1 MKKFEGLLMCTD
13 LDGTLLRADKTIS
26 RENLDAIEYFKS
38 EGGRFTFISG
48 RMPCTAWDIFDI
60 IKPNAPFGCIN
71 GGGIYDG
78 YKKEYIWAER
88 LDALAMDI
96 VDDVYNK
103 LPTVGFQVNT
113 LDNIYFCR
121 ENFAMQEFRRL
132 TGVPNLVRH
141 YRDMDEPVAKVVF
154 GVTSEEDM
162 AALIETLHSHPE
174 AEKFDFIRSERALYE
189 ILPKGISK
197 GSLLPRLAANLGIDM
212 KKTIGIGDYNN
223 DVTLLRTAGLGVAVA
238 NATEE
243 AKAAADHITVS
254 NEEHAIA
261 RIIYDIESGKLKI

>member
-1 MKKFEGLLMCTD
+1 MKRFEGLLMCTD

-26 RENLDAIEYFKS
+26 RENLDAIEHFKN
-38 EGGRFTFISG
+38 EGGKFTFISG

-78 YKKEYIWAER
+78 YKREYIWAEK
-88 LDALAMDI
+88 LDPLAMDI
-96 VDDVYNK
+96 VERVYDT
-103 LPTVGFQVNT
+103 LPSVGFQVNT

-141 YRDMDEPVAKVVF
+141 FRDMDETVAKVVF
-154 GVTSEEDM
+154 GEHRNKEILELADFL
-162 AALIETLHSHPE
+162 AAQPLAPE
-174 AEKFDFIRSERALYE
+174 FSLIRSDSMLYE
-189 ILPKGISK
+189 ILPKGVSK
-197 GSLLPRLAANLGIDM
+197 GSALPILAKSLGVDM
-212 KKTIGIGDYNN
+212 KNTIAVGDYDN
-223 DVTLLRTAGLGVAVA
+223 DITMLKAAGVGYAVS
-238 NATEE
+238 NAT
-243 AKAAADHITVS
+243 AAAKEAADKITVS

-261 RIIYDIESGKLKI
+261 KIISEL